1 MLISKET
8 SEALDL
14 LYGQF
19 FDLNATLD
27 VVASTL
33 QNTFSMP
40 QAADIVHHKISH
52 LMPLLADKI
61 SEIKDNYNI
70 RSIRPAVHEDKRE
83 YGDLQVMFQ
92 TVLDEFESTYK
103 MIVSVQEI
111 AIKSGDKNV
120 LDDLQHFM
128 RLFNKIMGQIYT
140 LRDKAEQMPRDFDTY
155 DAHINRWG
163 IVGLDLEKERDV

>member
-8 SEALDL
+8 SDALDL

-33 QNTFSMP
+33 QNAFSMP
-40 QAADIVHHKISH
+40 KAADIVHHKISH

-70 RSIRPAVHEDKRE
+70 RSIRPSVHEDRRE
-83 YGDLQVMFQ
+83 YSDLYVMFQ

-103 MIVSVQEI
+103 MIVAVQEVS
-111 AIKSGDKNV
+111 IKSGDKNV
-120 LDDLQHFM
+120 LNDLQRFM
-128 RLFNKIMGQIYT
+128 CVFNKVMGQIYT
-140 LRDKAEQMPRDFDTY
+140 LRDKAEQLPRDFDTY
-155 DAHINRWG
+155 DAHIDRWG
-163 IVGLDLEKERDV
+163 IVGVDLEKEYGD

>member
-61 SEIKDNYNI
+61 SEIKDNYNV

-128 RLFNKIMGQIYT
+128 RLFNKVMGQIYT

-163 IVGLDLEKERDV
+163 IVGLNLEKECDV

>member
-1 MLISKET
+1 MRVIV
-8 SEALDL
+8 
-14 LYGQF
+14 F
-19 FDLNATLD
+19 FDLPTITL
-27 VVASTL
+27 
-33 QNTFSMP
+33 
-40 QAADIVHHKISH
+40 
-52 LMPLLADKI
+52 
-61 SEIKDNYNI
+61 
-70 RSIRPAVHEDKRE
+70 EDKRE

-128 RLFNKIMGQIYT
+128 RLFNKVMGQIYT